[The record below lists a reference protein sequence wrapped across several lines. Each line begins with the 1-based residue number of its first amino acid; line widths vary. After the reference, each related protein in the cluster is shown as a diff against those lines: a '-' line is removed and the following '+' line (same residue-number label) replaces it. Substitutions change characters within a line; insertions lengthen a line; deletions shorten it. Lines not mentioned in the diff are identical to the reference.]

1 MAQIVF
7 NHVRG
12 KQLFFDGTSF
22 DHWKTKMKMYLG
34 SINDRVWD
42 VVEHDFVILDPTNP
56 TPRELENK
64 QCNTMVPN
72 TIYNAIDPKV
82 FEQIKD
88 LEKAS
93 EVWTRLEETYVL
105 TVANVNPKPSTYP
118 TYILNSITKR
128 RCRGFNK

>member
-1 MAQIVF
+1 M
-7 NHVRG
+7 H
-12 KQLFFDGTSF
+12 
-22 DHWKTKMKMYLG
+22 LG
-34 SINDRVWD
+34 SIHEKVWD
-42 VVEHDFVILDPTNP
+42 VTKNDFVILDPANS
-56 TPRELENK
+56 TPREQKNK
-64 QCNTMVPN
+64 QCNTMALN